1 MMTEKERELLKSWL
15 MNEDIR
21 IDSEITE
28 LKSRLRYRKID
39 IVDCIELALLINR
52 YEDFKQFSSVVNRLL
67 HLEIYV

>member
-1 MMTEKERELLKSWL
+1 MTEKERELLKSWL
-15 MNEDIR
+15 LNEDIR

-52 YEDFKQFSSVVNRLL
+52 YEDFKQFSFVVNRLL
-67 HLEIYV
+67 HLEEV

>member
-1 MMTEKERELLKSWL
+1 MTEKERELLKSWL
-15 MNEDIR
+15 LNEDIR

-67 HLEIYV
+67 HLELYV